1 MGILRILVVD
11 DEPDVELLFKQR
23 FRKDLR
29 EGTVEFHFAFSAEDG
44 LQFLSKQSPPGVVL
58 LLSDINMPGMNGLQ
72 LLRRVKA
79 DYPGLKVMMVTAY
92 ADEANRLSANSF
104 GADEF
109 LTKPVDFIEL
119 REKIEKLMN
128 DSGS

>member
-1 MGILRILVVD
+1 MGLLSILVVD

-23 FRKDLR
+23 FRKELR

-44 LQFLSKQSPPGVVL
+44 LQFLNNQVPPGVVL

-79 DYPGLKVMMVTAY
+79 EHPALKVMMVTAY
-92 ADEANRLSANSF
+92 ADEANRISANNL

-109 LTKPVDFIEL
+109 LTKPVDFNEL
-119 REKIEKLMN
+119 REKVAKLL
-128 DSGS
+128 SGSVG